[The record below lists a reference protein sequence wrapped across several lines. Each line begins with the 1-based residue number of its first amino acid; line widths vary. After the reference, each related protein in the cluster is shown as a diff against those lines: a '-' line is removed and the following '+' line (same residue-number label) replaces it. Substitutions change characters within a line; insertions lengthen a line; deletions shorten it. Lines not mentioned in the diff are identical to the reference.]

1 MSISLSLICMRVYIT
16 HNLQWH
22 DQISNQELI
31 GGYATA
37 IISQLETLLWTKVSL
52 RTSYNLSTTYM
63 FHLLSQTI
71 ASQVLYL
78 PSIFNK
84 IPLTTVLSHLSW
96 SYYWWIPLIR
106 CFIPIS
112 CLLWMDAHQ
121 GASNK
126 WLSKPVSH
134 IDRLTK
140 SIWCINMPS
149 SILMLKSMPCQG
161 DHGMGLVSGSILL
174 QGY

>member
-1 MSISLSLICMRVYIT
+1 MFISLSLICMRVYIT

-37 IISQLETLLWTKVSL
+37 IISQLETLLWTKVSF

-71 ASQVLYL
+71 ASQVFYL

-106 CFIPIS
+106 CFILIS

-161 DHGMGLVSGSILL
+161 DHGMGLVSSSILL
-174 QGY
+174 QSY